1 MSASKK
7 SATKT
12 MEFFSAKDL
21 DKLDPQAGG
30 PEYSDVEINYL
41 NKADEEVFLI
51 TSALLRPHIKPS
63 AFDFEDCGMH
73 LGVFE
78 FAPGLVVPLH
88 SHPDNCI
95 YYVERGSVIMGN
107 REIGP
112 GEGFLTRKDQ
122 PYGLVVGPNGLRL
135 VEFTTGPRTAL
146 TLHERYVGRWKERV
160 EKAVAKLEAA

>member
-1 MSASKK
+1 MPTGDVTTRRSIR
-7 SATKT
+7 
-12 MEFFSAKDL
+12 FFSARDL
-21 DKLDPQAGG
+21 DSLAPGTGG
-30 PEYSDVEINYL
+30 PEHTDVEINYV
-41 NKADEEVFLI
+41 NPTDEDMFL
-51 TSALLRPHIKPS
+51 SATAMIRPHIKPS

-78 FAPGLVVPLH
+78 FAPGLAVPLH

-122 PYGLVVGPNGLRL
+122 PYGFVVGPNGLRL

-146 TLHERYVGRWKERV
+146 TLHERQVARWKERV
-160 EKAVAKLEAA
+160 ESAVANLEAA